1 MELPKIGLVAVVI
14 LAVSSCASPAGDH
27 PTPADTPSPAGTRSP
42 AATRTGRPT
51 PSPTATPTPTR
62 AAFEDPQRCEND
74 ELRFAVTYPG
84 DWWAN
89 PRIDG
94 DGPQPIPACTY
105 FAPDEVDLQPGT
117 DDLTGV
123 AIRFDLV
130 GPDVSRSGEVI
141 SEDQVTVDG
150 RIAVRVE
157 LEPQPQPGFV
167 PEGARIFRYLVP
179 LNGSDLVATADDIH
193 HDAYEENK
201 EILDRMMQTIEI
213 DG

>member
-1 MELPKIGLVAVVI
+1 MGLPKIGLVAVVV
-14 LAVSSCASPAGDH
+14 LSVSACASPAGDSPAPAE
-27 PTPADTPSPAGTRSP
+27 PTSPADTASPAVTP
-42 AATRTGRPT
+42 AGRPS
-51 PSPTATPTPTR
+51 PSPTRTE
-62 AAFEDPQRCEND
+62 AAFEDPRRCEND
-74 ELRFAVTYPG
+74 ELGFAVSYPG

-89 PRIDG
+89 PRIEG
-94 DGPQPIPACTY
+94 EGGAQPIPACTY

-130 GPDVSRSGEVI
+130 DADVSRSGEVI
-141 SEDQVTVDG
+141 FEDEVPVDG
-150 RIAVRVE
+150 RSTVVVE
-157 LEPQPQPGFV
+157 LEPEPQLGFV
-167 PEGARIFRYLVP
+167 PEGARIYRYLVGM
-179 LNGSDLVATADDIH
+179 NGSDLVATADDIH